1 MIVHEPRQ
9 RRFNMSPVND
19 IDDLMSAAPGLAP
32 QPAGREMRGRSHA
45 RSQPL
50 WLIAGAHHHWTRLE
64 VWGASA
70 FARNWCWTISMRP
83 LARGA
88 IDPRQRSLDQAAR
101 KVEIIGRAPLVRGSR
116 SRSTRQTA
124 AQALEPHLLPQKL
137 TSIAAGF
144 AAAGLRQPPSRA
156 RCLAVRI

>member
-1 MIVHEPRQ
+1 
-9 RRFNMSPVND
+9 
-19 IDDLMSAAPGLAP
+19 
-32 QPAGREMRGRSHA
+32 
-45 RSQPL
+45 
-50 WLIAGAHHHWTRLE
+50 
-64 VWGASA
+64 
-70 FARNWCWTISMRP
+70 MRP

-156 RCLAVRI
+156 RCLAVRITSWLIVGWRCARNAVHKNDGQTKLFSEPLHPGRAPRSQASGAVESCSI